1 MKCLL
6 DKRTGVSV
14 GDASS
19 LAKATWPFGKV
30 ALLQDRILLS
40 AGFKRFE
47 LLYSEI
53 KLIRFLPF
61 QVQIEH
67 QSQTVPEQVDVNGFL
82 IPKQIRQVIA
92 DHNLPIQTN

>member
-30 ALLQDRILLS
+30 TLFQDRILLRS
-40 AGFKRFE
+40 GFQRFD

-67 QSQTVPEQVDVNGFL
+67 QSQTVPEQVDVNGLLTPRQF
-82 IPKQIRQVIA
+82 RQVLA
-92 DHNLPIQTN
+92 DHNLPIPTI

>member
-1 MKCLL
+1 MKCFL

-14 GDASS
+14 GDATS
-19 LAKATWPFGKV
+19 LAKATWPFGRV
-30 ALLQDRILLS
+30 TLLQDRILLS

-53 KLIRFLPF
+53 KRIRILPF

-67 QSQTVPEQVDVNGFL
+67 QSQTVPEHVDVNGFL
-82 IPKQIRQVIA
+82 ISKQIRQVIV
-92 DHNLPIQTN
+92 DHNLQIPTN